1 MQTSY
6 FTKRGSIYTHKV
18 DAEKEIW
25 FKEDR
30 AGEMHSLAG
39 GVYITIRKLQKLVS
53 DYPLLLDRT
62 YAFDMGVEKEFFE
75 EAKKEQ
81 FKGDIG
87 DEETI
92 IFFLIKKEFG
102 TYGIGSSS
110 LIERI
115 ETEETESD

>member
-6 FTKRGSIYTHKV
+6 FTKRGSVYKHKV
-18 DAEKEIW
+18 EADSEIW

-30 AGEMHSLAG
+30 GGEIHALAG
-39 GVYITIRKLQKLVS
+39 GIHVSIKKLQKIVS
-53 DYPLLLDRT
+53 DYPSLLDRT

-81 FKGDIG
+81 FTGDIG
-87 DEETI
+87 EEETI
-92 IFFLIKKEFG
+92 IFFLAQKEFG
-102 TYGIGSSS
+102 TYGIGCSS

-115 ETEETESD
+115 ETEGTESG